1 MNTPVQLDQTY
12 SESIQQSEKIRAEK
26 HQLVLEK
33 KQQLQNL
40 RADKKRQLAKQ
51 SRKEKISN
59 FFYYLL
65 MLGLLSGAVYFRYW
79 YLTF

>member
-12 SESIQQSEKIRAEK
+12 SESIRQAKKIRAEK
-26 HQLVLEK
+26 HQLELKK

-51 SRKEKISN
+51 NRKEKISS
-59 FFYYLL
+59 FLDYLL
-65 MLGLLSGAVYFRYW
+65 ILGLLAGAVYFRCW

>member
-1 MNTPVQLDQTY
+1 MNTPVKLDQTY

-26 HQLVLEK
+26 HQLELKK

-65 MLGLLSGAVYFRYW
+65 MLGLLSGAVYFRCW

>member
-1 MNTPVQLDQTY
+1 MNTPIQLDQTY
-12 SESIQQSEKIRAEK
+12 SASIQQSEKIRVKK
-26 HQLVLEK
+26 HRLELEK

>member
-12 SESIQQSEKIRAEK
+12 SESIRQAKKIRAEK
-26 HQLVLEK
+26 HQLELKK

-65 MLGLLSGAVYFRYW
+65 ILGLLAGAVYFRCW

>member
-51 SRKEKISN
+51 SRKEKISS
-59 FFYYLL
+59 FLDYLL
-65 MLGLLSGAVYFRYW
+65 ILGLLAGAVYFRCW